1 MTESIVNCSEKG
13 KRMKVKIF
21 LHKSFVFAQIFHRHP
36 LIRINC
42 QNFERISLKISLNC
56 VTFIKFTHVLD
67 ATAKWSLSRHRQGR
81 YGGKL
86 HNNVSRK

>member
-1 MTESIVNCSEKG
+1 MNCSEKG

-36 LIRINC
+36 LIRINF

-56 VTFIKFTHVLD
+56 VTFVKFTHVLD
-67 ATAKWSLSRHRQGR
+67 ATAKWSTSRHRHGR
-81 YGGKL
+81 YGGKI
-86 HNNVSRK
+86 HDNVSRK